1 MLNNSGRATA
11 IKSEKAELQ
20 VIISEHVRK
29 GKSTDTSGKKV
40 KHRRY
45 LRSAQSQR
53 KPTGFISTVKYAQRY
68 KGIHNKKKSEG
79 CCS

>member
-1 MLNNSGRATA
+1 MLNKSGCATA
-11 IKSEKAELQ
+11 INSEKAELQ
-20 VIISEHVRK
+20 VNISEHVRK

-53 KPTGFISTVKYAQRY
+53 KPTGFLSTVKFAQSY
-68 KGIHNKKKSEG
+68 KGLHNKQNIS
-79 CCS
+79 C